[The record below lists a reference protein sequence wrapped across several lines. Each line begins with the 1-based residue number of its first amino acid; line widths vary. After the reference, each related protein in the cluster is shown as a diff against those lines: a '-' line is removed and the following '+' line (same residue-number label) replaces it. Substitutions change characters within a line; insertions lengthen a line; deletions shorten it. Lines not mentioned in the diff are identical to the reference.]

1 MIDNSEAGGV
11 INGQI
16 SYSREQGVLARP
28 PSYHS
33 EDESPGA
40 IQNGK

>member
-11 INGQI
+11 VNGQI
-16 SYSREQGVLARP
+16 SYSREQVIARP
-28 PSYHS
+28 PSYNS